1 MGDSDPIIH
10 IYRGF
15 EFKYANNNNNTISNP
30 SNICKCPC
38 DGFDEC
44 RGLDA
49 IRYDNLP
56 KTKNKSEQCLVCEDL
71 KRAVEDKVI
80 NDPSIRQMLT
90 KGRRQYRSK
99 RRDEMERIRERISI
113 LHDKRDLFEKQ
124 AMKIRALKEKI
135 HVATEVLH
143 TATGKLSNLSSS
155 FNTLEQ
161 QNGLQYQDKVQ
172 VGIPYL
178 PPFFT
183 LSNRN
188 YVIMMV
194 CINVLLLIGIIVY
207 AFRNQVRTDFD
218 VVSTDSK
225 TATDAPVDSTSKAEP
240 TDKIQPSTTTT
251 SNRTRGGI
259 LNERPNDPNTLS
271 GINGH
276 LYQS

>member
-1 MGDSDPIIH
+1 M
-10 IYRGF
+10 
-15 EFKYANNNNNTISNP
+15 N
-30 SNICKCPC
+30 
-38 DGFDEC
+38 
-44 RGLDA
+44 
-49 IRYDNLP
+49 
-56 KTKNKSEQCLVCEDL
+56 
-71 KRAVEDKVI
+71 
-80 NDPSIRQMLT
+80 MLS
-90 KGRRQYRSK
+90 KGRRQYRSM
-99 RRDEMERIRERISI
+99 RRDEMKRIRERISI